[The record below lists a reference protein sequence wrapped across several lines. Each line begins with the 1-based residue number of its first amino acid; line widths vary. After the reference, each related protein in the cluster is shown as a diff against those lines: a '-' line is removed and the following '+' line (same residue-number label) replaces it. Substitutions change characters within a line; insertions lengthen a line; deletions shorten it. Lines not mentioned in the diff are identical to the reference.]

1 MTARDI
7 ARLRLRHQHLHDSQL
22 AQPAD
27 IVSSLGAVQ
36 AQDYLGALWAIG
48 LRTPG
53 STEAIVE
60 QALAS
65 GAIIRTW
72 PLRGTLHFVSAAD
85 ARWMIALAPARVS
98 TAAAYQRKRLELDA
112 PALARARKAA
122 IKALRDGAQ
131 LTRDDF
137 YRALDDAGV
146 VTAGGRGLQIV
157 WELAQQAVICF
168 GPRRGKQ
175 HTFALFDDW
184 VPAAPAR
191 GRDEALAELAVRYF
205 SSRGP
210 ATMADFTWWSGLAP
224 SDARAAVDMAAPQ
237 LVSETIDGRV
247 HWLGAS
253 AVGATTTRGETSAG
267 TNAAPGARRGL
278 ERMRSTT
285 TVAHVLPAYDEY
297 TVAYKDRGAALDP
310 SLMQR
315 AKYGIFGPTLI
326 IDGRIVGAW
335 KRTFAK
341 GVARLEVTPFAT
353 LKPAEARA
361 ARRALER
368 HAAFLGLPADIA
380 IAD

>member
-7 ARLRLRHQHLHDSQL
+7 ARLRLRHQHLHDSPL
-22 AQPAD
+22 TEPAGV
-27 IVSSLGAVQ
+27 VSSLGAVQ
-36 AQDYLGALWAIG
+36 AQDYLGALWAVG

-53 STEAIVE
+53 STEALVE

-146 VTAGGRGLQIV
+146 VTSGGRGLQIV

-175 HTFALFDDW
+175 HTFVLFDDW
-184 VPAAPAR
+184 VPATPAR

-210 ATMADFTWWSGLAP
+210 ATMADFTWWSSLAP
-224 SDARAAVDMAAPQ
+224 ADARAAVDMATPQ

-247 HWLGAS
+247 HWLGTS
-253 AVGATTTRGETSAG
+253 AARATTRRGEAS
-267 TNAAPGARRGL
+267 AAPGARRGQ
-278 ERMRSTT
+278 ERATAT
-285 TVAHVLPAYDEY
+285 AALAHVLPAYDEY

-326 IDGRIVGAW
+326 IDGRIVGTW

-341 GVARLEVTPFAT
+341 GVARLQVTPFAT
-353 LKPAEARA
+353 LKAAEARA
-361 ARRALER
+361 ARRALEC

-380 IAD
+380 IGD

>member
-7 ARLRLRHQHLHDSQL
+7 ARLRLRHQHLDDSPL
-22 AQPAD
+22 TQPAD

-36 AQDYLGALWAIG
+36 AQDYLGALWAVG

-53 STEAIVE
+53 STEALVE

-122 IKALRDGAQ
+122 IKALRSGAQ

-175 HTFALFDDW
+175 HTFVLFDDW
-184 VPAAPAR
+184 VPATPAR
-191 GRDEALAELAVRYF
+191 EREEALAALAVRYF

-224 SDARAAVDMAAPQ
+224 ADARAAVDMAAPR
-237 LVSETIDGRV
+237 LVSETIDGRL

-253 AVGATTTRGETSAG
+253 AVGATTRRDEAH
-267 TNAAPGARRGL
+267 AAPGARRGQQ
-278 ERMRSTT
+278 RARATT
-285 TVAHVLPAYDEY
+285 PVAHVLPAYDEY

-341 GVARLEVTPFAT
+341 GAARLQVTPFAT